1 MIEDFYKYSP
11 YELDKEQKN
20 ELLTNELISLTKAHA
35 ERCEEYKNFLETI
48 NFDESKVNIVEDIP
62 G

>member
-35 ERCEEYKNFLETI
+35 
-48 NFDESKVNIVEDIP
+48 
-62 G
+62 

>member
-35 ERCEEYKNFLETI
+35 ERISLKLLILMKAKLTEWKIFLFI
-48 NFDESKVNIVEDIP
+48 Q
-62 G
+62 